1 MKETKRMSAAQRRA
15 RQRKQRNRR
24 IAMTVAL
31 VLVVALASIGGT
43 IAWLTA
49 TTTPVTNT
57 FTTSDIDITLTE
69 TGATNNAKSFKM
81 VPGSTIAKD
90 PKVTVTAGSEDCWLF
105 VKIEESTN
113 LDDFITYTVDNGWTE
128 LTGVT
133 GVTGVYYRKVAA
145 SAADQEFNVLTN
157 NQVTV
162 KNTVTK
168 ADMKALDAEGA
179 IQPTLT
185 FTAYAVQSASLKD
198 ENGDAVTD
206 PAIAWTLAQPTA
218 SGTGA

>member
-43 IAWLTA
+43 IAWLTDS
-49 TTTPVTNT
+49 TDEVTNT
-57 FTTSDIDITLTE
+57 FTASNIDITLSE
-69 TGATNNAKSFKM
+69 SENLNLKM
-81 VPGSTIAKD
+81 VPGGTITKD

-168 ADMKALDAEGA
+168 TMMEELGKDNAT
-179 IQPTLT
+179 QPTLT

-198 ENGDAVTD
+198 ANGKAVTD